1 MWETVKNKQLGVSKH
16 LDGYTKLSQNAEKL
30 RSDTSEAQS
39 FWRWNQTRSLTSG
52 SLKSYVMLCMRMKS
66 YGRGAFSLLWSQ
78 ELDKAHGSTGLE
90 CKQMG
95 HAWIIKLVCGIFLS
109 LFQVSI
115 ISLLYPMDSLACDHI
130 FMTAFSL
137 YLSVE
142 SLSQLPP
149 LLIFVFIS
157 CKYVKYN
164 RG

>member
-1 MWETVKNKQLGVSKH
+1 MSKH

-66 YGRGAFSLLWSQ
+66 YGRGMFSLLWSQ

-109 LFQVSI
+109 LSQVSI

-130 FMTAFSL
+130 FMTASSL
-137 YLSVE
+137 HLSVE

-157 CKYVKYN
+157 CKYLKYT